1 MVIFPHPHSYIL
13 LKYQQVLYEQINK
26 YNNQLSYQCIK
37 FKLNFINHQLLEFS
51 FVYQNIENKPF
62 YKVIQCL
69 NMRAY
74 LSLHIKIQV
83 PNGVGCEFFQPLVFH
98 IKYLLIKVG
107 KGAQKKRKICLTL
120 YPTKITLIN
129 QLKSGNNFYYTDG
142 QYPHAIICYRNIFH
156 CMLQQCI

>member
-1 MVIFPHPHSYIL
+1 M
-13 LKYQQVLYEQINK
+13 
-26 YNNQLSYQCIK
+26 
-37 FKLNFINHQLLEFS
+37 
-51 FVYQNIENKPF
+51 YQNKENKPF

-107 KGAQKKRKICLTL
+107 KGAQKKEKDMFDPLPHKNYPDKPIKKRK
-120 YPTKITLIN
+120 
-129 QLKSGNNFYYTDG
+129 
-142 QYPHAIICYRNIFH
+142 
-156 CMLQQCI
+156 